1 MSQNARGTGVEAR
14 LKQDLI
20 ALIPRLRRF
29 ARALTGGR
37 DEADDL
43 VQAALERALLNLAQ
57 WQEGTRLDSWMFR
70 ITQNLWFDWLRG
82 HEGRQA
88 RFVGLEE
95 AAELPGA
102 DGQRDGEARVALQRV
117 LDAIAQL
124 PHEQCAVMALVCVE
138 SCSYKEAAEAL
149 QIPVGTVMSRL
160 ARARV
165 RLHEL
170 LGGSRDTD

>member
-1 MSQNARGTGVEAR
+1 MSPNRVDTGAQAR

-43 VQAALERALLNLAQ
+43 AQAALERALNHLDQ
-57 WQEGTRLDSWMFR
+57 WQHGTRLDSWMFR

-82 HEGRQA
+82 HEGRHQ
-88 RFVGLEE
+88 RFVDLDE
-95 AAELPGA
+95 AADIPGA
-102 DGQRDGEARVALQRV
+102 DGRRDGEARVELQRV
-117 LDAIAQL
+117 LDAIARL
-124 PHEQCAVMALVCVE
+124 PPEQRAVMALVCVE

-160 ARARV
+160 ARARL

-170 LGGSRDTD
+170 LGGSREPD